1 LTIITTWFF
10 YYLCELL
17 KNSIKMINP
26 DIESY
31 AEQHSKPASDVLQK
45 LYRETNL
52 KLLHPRMLSG
62 HLQGKLLQFISQMI
76 RPKNILEI
84 GTYTGYSAI
93 CLAEGLIENGIIHTI
108 EINQEIEDF
117 ARKYFDE
124 ASTTNKIKLYIGD
137 ALEIIPTIEETFDLV
152 FIDADKENYCKY
164 YELVFEKVKNGGFIL
179 ADNVLWS
186 GKVLEGPHPNDKDAI
201 GIIAFNNMVQQD
213 YRVDNLLLPLRD
225 GLMIIRKK

>member
-1 LTIITTWFF
+1 
-10 YYLCELL
+10 
-17 KNSIKMINP
+17 
-26 DIESY
+26 
-31 AEQHSKPASDVLQK
+31 LQK

-62 HLQGKLLQFISQMI
+62 HIQGKLLQFISQMI
-76 RPKNILEI
+76 RPVNILEI

-93 CLAEGLIENGIIHTI
+93 CLAEGLIENGTIHTI
-108 EINQEIEDF
+108 EINEEIEDF

-124 ASTTNKIKLYIGD
+124 ASTTNKTKFYIGD
-137 ALEIIPTIEETFDLV
+137 ALEIIPTIDETFDLV

-164 YELVFEKVKNGGFIL
+164 YKLVFDKVRKGGYIL

-186 GKVLEGPHPNDKDAI
+186 GKVLEEPQPNDKDAK
-201 GIIAFNNMVQQD
+201 GIIAFNDLVLQD
-213 YRVDNLLLPLRD
+213 EKVDNLLLPIRD